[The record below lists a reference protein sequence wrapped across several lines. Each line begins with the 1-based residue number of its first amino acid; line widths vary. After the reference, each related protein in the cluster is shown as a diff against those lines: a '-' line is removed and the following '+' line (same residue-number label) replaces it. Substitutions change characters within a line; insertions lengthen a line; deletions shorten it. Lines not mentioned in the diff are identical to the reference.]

1 MAQPLDES
9 DGVSGQGIHGLDLG
23 GGRRH
28 RRHRRH
34 RRRRRRRRRR
44 HLRLRRQRTLQQ
56 LRGEGEVM
64 RGKGEL

>member
-28 RRHRRH
+28 RRHRR
-34 RRRRRRRRRR
+34 RRRRR
-44 HLRLRRQRTLQQ
+44 HLRRRRQRTLQQ